1 MDNAVYTRSYT
12 APPWDRKEILRYA
25 GIRGSVPEIEALLD
39 ECLDEVGDKLT
50 YKVCYREFPL
60 SWGGALLDLGFMKTA
75 SLSLAKNLSGCES
88 IVLFAATVGTLLD
101 RLIARYAVIS
111 QTKALLLGAIGA
123 ERTESLCDT
132 FNREISLEKAARGY
146 QTRPRFSPGY
156 GDLPLT
162 AQREIFAVLDCPRKI
177 GVTLSESLLMS
188 PSKSVTAI
196 IGVTSK

>member
-1 MDNAVYTRSYT
+1 MGNAVYTRSYT
-12 APPWDRKEILRYA
+12 APPLDRKAILRYA

-60 SWGGALLDLGFMKTA
+60 SRCGAQLDLGFMKTA
-75 SLSLAKNLSGCES
+75 SLSLQKNLSGCES

-101 RLIARYAVIS
+101 RLIARYAVTS

-123 ERTESLCDT
+123 ERTESLCDA
-132 FNREISLEKAARGY
+132 FDREISLEKAAKGY

-162 AQREIFAVLDCPRKI
+162 VQREIFAVLDCPRKI
-177 GVTLSESLLMS
+177 GLTLTDGLLMS

-196 IGVTSK
+196 IGVESK